1 MNRIRKLG
9 VTMAPKID
17 FHDGRYEETIN
28 HALSVQ
34 SLDLLERLAKLG
46 IYGESSAEVGA
57 RFVDKALQEFVERP
71 QFAQRETEEMPPIT
85 PGDLIRGD
93 FEK

>member
-1 MNRIRKLG
+1 
-9 VTMAPKID
+9 MARKID
-17 FHDGRYEETIN
+17 FHDGQYEDTIN

-71 QFAQRETEEMPPIT
+71 QFALRETEDLPPIT
-85 PGDLIRGD
+85 PGDVIQGG
-93 FEK
+93 FQK